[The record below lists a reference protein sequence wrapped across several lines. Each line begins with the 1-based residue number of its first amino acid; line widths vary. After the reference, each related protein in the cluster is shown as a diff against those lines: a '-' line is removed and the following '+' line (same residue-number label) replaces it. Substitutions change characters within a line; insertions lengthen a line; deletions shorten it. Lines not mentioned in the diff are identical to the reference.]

1 MGVEFDDAAAGALI
15 RATQS
20 ADGAFTGQSGARR
33 GAVETA
39 LQEFRGGYA
48 ELFRTASVTES
59 AERGR
64 LARAM
69 DELARQVEHAKQQ
82 AAVENRRLDAVRAW
96 EGREADRDERRRTQP
111 LGPLVS
117 DVEELF
123 DPRPSEPAV
132 RPTTISVAFS
142 ASQRTRTS
150 SGVASGT
157 SSAEPNALRSFATRS
172 RSCNTTMRQHL
183 KEVADA
189 WSRFTSSSSWVPVGG
204 SGFLDNGSRFV
215 DENEADVTWME
226 HVAAAFEHAGSGTM
240 TNHALDLAVAA
251 YLTTQGEDPVEIL
264 RHMDADVG
272 AVWLAAHP
280 EVLDALVTTP
290 PKWGTPATVFSA
302 IVQAERAR
310 GADPADFA
318 TVLQRMYVSRA
329 AEKMGIDMGS
339 WDTSRGAEA
348 LLGQVT
354 GSYQYYAQLYLD
366 NPDFMWAG
374 MANMVGPD
382 FAAGFLDL
390 HSFRDHIDEITP
402 LLPQGMRPLTDVLAN
417 MGDNEIA
424 FYEKTFLDMQKGI
437 FLDASTMHEAYL
449 DTGMDGITEL
459 RAAGLLAVGPDQ
471 SPRERVVSEQNA
483 LAAWQDIDT
492 GMRTGSQDLID
503 SGNRSL
509 LYREQHDTIQDQYDA
524 MREHPVTGEAFT
536 TVLGIVGDASV
547 PGTKTLGQYEGGTS
561 FSYDAMP
568 AVPGVQGVTET
579 VYVPT
584 ENLADFSVRWDYIEH
599 DTLPAWQ
606 ALAHDD
612 PERARALVGASV
624 PDRIEDRRLDN
635 RLGDLVDDLH
645 DTEFSW
651 R

>member
-15 RATQS
+15 RAAQS

-39 LQEFRGGYA
+39 MQEFRGGYA

-59 AERGR
+59 SERGR

-69 DELARQVEHAKQQ
+69 DDLAQQVERAKQQ
-82 AAVENRRLDAVRAW
+82 AAEENRRLDEVRAW

-111 LGPLVS
+111 LGPVVS
-117 DVEELF
+117 DIEELF

-132 RPTTISVAFS
+132 RPSTISVAFT

-150 SGVASGT
+150 SGNASGT
-157 SSAEPNALRSFATRS
+157 SSAKPDALRSFATQS

-183 KEVADA
+183 EEVADA
-189 WSRFTSSSSWVPVGG
+189 WTRFTSSSSWVPVGG

-226 HVAAAFEHAGSGTM
+226 HVAAAFEHAGSGTL

-251 YLTTQGEDPVEIL
+251 SLTTQGQDPVEVL

-272 AVWLAAHP
+272 AAWLAAHP

-290 PKWGTPATVFSA
+290 PAWGTPSTVYSA

-310 GADPADFA
+310 GADPVDFA

-329 AEKMGIDMGS
+329 AEKVGIDMAT
-339 WDTSRGAEA
+339 WDTGRGAQA

-366 NPDFMWAG
+366 NPDFTWAG

-390 HSFRDHIDEITP
+390 HSMRDHIGEVAP
-402 LLPQGMRPLTDVLAN
+402 LVPPSLRRFTDQLAG
-417 MGDNEIA
+417 MGDDEIA
-424 FYEKTFLDMQKGI
+424 FYEKTFLGMQRDI

-449 DTGMDGITEL
+449 DGGIDSIDEL
-459 RAAGLLAVGPDQ
+459 AAAGLLRPEGQAPDDA
-471 SPRERVVSEQNA
+471 SKAERRTLQ
-483 LAAWQDIDT
+483 AWRDIDT
-492 GMRTGSQDLID
+492 GIRTHQSDLVD
-503 SGNRSL
+503 DGNTAL
-509 LYREQHDTIQDQYDA
+509 LYREQHDTIQRSYDE
-524 MREHPVTGEAFT
+524 MRDHEPTGKALT
-536 TVLGIVGDASV
+536 MVLGVVGDASI
-547 PGTKTLGQYEGGTS
+547 PGTRTLGQYEGGIS
-561 FSYDAMP
+561 VPVDLVP
-568 AVPGVQGVTET
+568 GRPGVQGSIET
-579 VYVPT
+579 WNVPRT
-584 ENLADFSVRWDYIEH
+584 NISEFDVRWDYIEN

-606 ALAHDD
+606 QLVHDD
-612 PERARALVGASV
+612 PERARDMVGDPV
-624 PDRIEDRRLDN
+624 PDRIDNRRLDK
-635 RLGDLVDDLH
+635 RLPGLVDDLH
-645 DTEFSW
+645 DTEFVW
-651 R
+651 Q

>member
-15 RATQS
+15 RAAQS

-39 LQEFRGGYA
+39 MQEFRGGYA

-59 AERGR
+59 SERGR

-69 DELARQVEHAKQQ
+69 DDLAQQVERAKQQ
-82 AAVENRRLDAVRAW
+82 AAEENRRLDEVQAW

-111 LGPLVS
+111 LGPVVS
-117 DVEELF
+117 DIEELF

-132 RPTTISVAFS
+132 RPSTISVAFS

-150 SGVASGT
+150 SGNASGT
-157 SSAEPNALRSFATRS
+157 SSAEPDALRSFATQS

-189 WSRFTSSSSWVPVGG
+189 WTRFTSSSSWVPVGG

-215 DENEADVTWME
+215 DENDADVTWME
-226 HVAAAFEHAGSGTM
+226 HVAAAFEHAGSGTL

-251 YLTTQGEDPVEIL
+251 SLTTQGRDPVEVL

-272 AVWLAAHP
+272 AAWLAAHP
-280 EVLDALVTTP
+280 EVLAALVTTP
-290 PKWGTPATVFSA
+290 PAWGTPSTVYSA

-310 GADPADFA
+310 GADPVDFA

-329 AEKMGIDMGS
+329 AEKVGIDLAT
-339 WDTSRGAEA
+339 WDTARGAEA

-366 NPDFMWAG
+366 NPDFTWAG

-390 HSFRDHIDEITP
+390 HSMRDHIGEVAP
-402 LLPQGMRPLTDVLAN
+402 LLPPSMRPLTDVLAG
-417 MGDNEIA
+417 MGDDEIA

-459 RAAGLLAVGPDQ
+459 HAAGLLAAGPDQ
-471 SPRERVVSEQNA
+471 TPSERLVSEQNA

-492 GMRTGSQDLID
+492 GMRTGSQDLLD

-509 LYREQHDTIQDQYDA
+509 LYREQHDTIQDQYDD
-524 MREHPVTGEAFT
+524 MRTRPLTGEAFT
-536 TVLGIVGDASV
+536 TVLGIVGDASI
-547 PGTKTLGQYEGGTS
+547 PGAKTLGQYEGGTS
-561 FSYDAMP
+561 VTVDAMP
-568 AVPGVQGVTET
+568 LVPGVQGVTET
-579 VYVPT
+579 VYIPSQ
-584 ENLADFSVRWDYIEH
+584 NLSEFPVRWDYIEH

-612 PERARALVGASV
+612 PERARELVAGSV
-624 PDRIEDRRLDN
+624 PDRIQDRRLDH

-645 DTEFSW
+645 DTEFRW